1 MYSYSNGVLL
11 NLFALALVGGSWSV
25 PFIFS
30 LRYRQIIYRLRLSA
44 KTNNAI
50 SHRDVIGAIDDS
62 RKKASRHEYHQEQSL
77 VRIEQKISSLLA
89 LQACSKKENSEPI
102 LDILFVTSNGA
113 GMGHISRLL
122 AVAEKLESD
131 CSFELLTLSLA
142 YRNVAKNGVTVHYFP
157 SSEAAGETPT
167 RWNRKFRDYFAQLL
181 RQRRP
186 RLVVFDG
193 TWVYTGLTEMCRALD
208 IPLVWMQR
216 GMWKESVNETS
227 VQRHD
232 VASVADYVIIPGEFA
247 GTEKVQTGP
256 GVQPNY
262 VPPILRTYRHE
273 LLSRESACHELGLDP
288 REQYVLLNLGG
299 GSISDPKSIANATL
313 RCIRRM
319 APELTVVQVV
329 SPLAPPEPSDSNIV
343 SVSRYPIM
351 DCIRAFEFMVAA
363 AGYNSAQEGV
373 YLGVPTILVPNKATK
388 TDDQVRRAHLL
399 GEQGLCLVADDETDL
414 EVAIHEMSIK
424 SRRDEIQ
431 RKSEDLPAPTGAYD
445 SATLLKAII
454 EKNDWVNSRDSI
466 IGTWEEGD

>member
-1 MYSYSNGVLL
+1 LSMVFSLSCLAGGVLVYSYSNGVLL

-62 RKKASRHEYHQEQSL
+62 RMNISRHEYHQEQSL
-77 VRIEQKISSLLA
+77 VRIKRKISSLLA
-89 LQACSKKENSEPI
+89 PQSCSKQEECEPI

-113 GMGHISRLL
+113 GMGHISKII
-122 AVAEKLESD
+122 AGAEKLESD

-142 YRNVAKNGVTVHYFP
+142 YRNVARTGVTVHYFP

-247 GTEKVQTGP
+247 G
-256 GVQPNY
+256 
-262 VPPILRTYRHE
+262 
-273 LLSRESACHELGLDP
+273 
-288 REQYVLLNLGG
+288 
-299 GSISDPKSIANATL
+299 
-313 RCIRRM
+313 
-319 APELTVVQVV
+319 
-329 SPLAPPEPSDSNIV
+329 
-343 SVSRYPIM
+343 
-351 DCIRAFEFMVAA
+351 
-363 AGYNSAQEGV
+363 
-373 YLGVPTILVPNKATK
+373 
-388 TDDQVRRAHLL
+388 
-399 GEQGLCLVADDETDL
+399 
-414 EVAIHEMSIK
+414 
-424 SRRDEIQ
+424 
-431 RKSEDLPAPTGAYD
+431 
-445 SATLLKAII
+445 
-454 EKNDWVNSRDSI
+454 
-466 IGTWEEGD
+466 